1 MGLMPEQLYDLTFRE
16 FSYKIEGFNEITE
29 LQYRNHMEAARF
41 QSALVISAFSG
52 KSLSPGELVR
62 FPWENNISGRK
73 FSKMDNK
80 KFQKLKN
87 AITKL

>member
-1 MGLMPEQLYDLTFRE
+1 MMPEQLYDLTFRE
-16 FSYKIEGFNEITE
+16 FSYKIQGFNEITE

-62 FPWENNISGRK
+62 FPWEDISVGSK
-73 FSKMDNK
+73 FRKMDNK

-87 AITKL
+87 AIKKI